1 MKELNSQ
8 LFCQMGE
15 FSKDGYFIFS
25 TSNYLFTYVNKGFAA
40 IWDIDIEVLKGNPK
54 ALMDQIHPEDKE
66 HAFSCYKECV
76 EDRVQKKYEI
86 RLMLGETEKHVRF
99 SIFPIQVEDDMTLCG
114 SVEDITVSKHN
125 KIHIEQINAH
135 KNITLEVLAHDLKEP
150 LGMMRLTASA
160 MEKEVTALGSDVL
173 KDSLIFIKDM
183 CERNI
188 KLVKAMINR
197 EFLKSTVIE
206 LKKERADLVWEI
218 QDVVR
223 FYRRSHLRELKNF
236 RFKCDSEHI
245 FLPIDGMKFL
255 QVINNLISNAIKF
268 TPTGA
273 IIEIALQDQPNHVLV
288 SVADNGIGISE
299 DLKPLLFE
307 KGKQGIKKGL
317 SGDDTGGL
325 GMSIIKTIVEL
336 HGGIIWFE
344 SEVGIG
350 TTFYIE
356 LPK

>member
-15 FSKDGYFIFS
+15 ISKDGYFIFS
-25 TSNYLFTYVNKGFAA
+25 ASHYLFKYINNAFAG
-40 IWDIDIEVLKGNPK
+40 IWDVNLELLMENPE
-54 ALMDQIHPEDKE
+54 ALLTHIHPEDKE
-66 HAFSCYKECV
+66 HAFSCYKECL
-76 EDRVQKKYEI
+76 EDMVQKKYEI
-86 RLMLGETEKHVRF
+86 RLMVSGVEKYVRF
-99 SIFPIQVEDDMTLCG
+99 SIFPFTTENEITLFG
-114 SVEDITVSKHN
+114 SVEDITVTKHN

-160 MEKEVTALGSDVL
+160 MEKEVTALGSAVL
-173 KDSLIFIKDM
+173 SDSLIFIKDM

-197 EFLKSTVIE
+197 EFLKSSVVK

-236 RFKCDSEHI
+236 RFKSDSEHI
-245 FLPIDGMKFL
+245 YLAIDGMKFL

-273 IIEIALQDQPNHVLV
+273 TIEIGLQEHNDRVV
-288 SVADNGIGISE
+288 ITVADNGIGIPE

-317 SGDDTGGL
+317 SGHDTGGL

-336 HGGIIWFE
+336 HGGIIRFE
-344 SEVGIG
+344 SEVGVG
-350 TTFYIE
+350 TT
-356 LPK
+356 

>member
-1 MKELNSQ
+1 
-8 LFCQMGE
+8 MGE
-15 FSKDGYFIFS
+15 ISKDGYFIFS
-25 TSNYLFTYVNKGFAA
+25 TSNQIFKYVNKGFAA
-40 IWDIDIEVLKGNPK
+40 IWDINIEMLKENPR
-54 ALMDQIHPEDKE
+54 ALIEHIHLEDRS
-66 HAFSCYKECV
+66 HAFSCYQECMEEMV
-76 EDRVQKKYEI
+76 SKKYEI
-86 RLMLGETEKHVRF
+86 RLMIGEIEKYVRF
-99 SIFPIQVEDDMTLCG
+99 SIFPLQVEHDIALCG
-114 SVEDITVSKHN
+114 SVEDITVTKHN

-160 MEKEVTALGSDVL
+160 MEKEVTEIGSVVL

-197 EFLKSTVIE
+197 EFLKSSVIE

-236 RFKCDSEHI
+236 RFKCANEHI
-245 FLPIDGMKFL
+245 FLAIDSMKFL

-268 TPTGA
+268 SPTGA
-273 IIEIALQDQPNHVLV
+273 TIEVGLQDQPDSVIV
-288 SVADNGIGISE
+288 SVVDNGIGIAE
-299 DLKPLLFE
+299 DLKPILFE
-307 KGKQGIKKGL
+307 RGKQGIKKGL
-317 SGDDTGGL
+317 SGNDTGGL

-336 HGGIIWFE
+336 HGGVIWFE
-344 SEVGIG
+344 SKIGVG
-350 TTFYIE
+350 TAFYIE